1 MGRVSLMVDTWSDQS
16 YNSYLAVTAHWV
28 AQVDGTSALQLKTAL
43 IAFHCLEQGHTRTTL
58 AATLMHLLDRAGIT
72 LKVRQRHSSGN

>member
-1 MGRVSLMVDTWSDQS
+1 MGHVSLMADTWSDQS
-16 YNSYLAVTAHWV
+16 YNSYLAVTTHWV
-28 AQVDGTSALQLKTAL
+28 AQVNGTLALQLKTAL

-72 LKVRQRHSSGN
+72 LKVRQRHSSGD

>member
-1 MGRVSLMVDTWSDQS
+1 MGRVSLMADTWSDQS

-43 IAFHCLEQGHTRTTL
+43 IAFHCLEQDHTGTTL

-72 LKVRQRHSSGN
+72 LKVRQQHSSGD

>member
-28 AQVDGTSALQLKTAL
+28 AQVNRTSALQLKTAL
-43 IAFHCLEQGHTRTTL
+43 IAFHCLEQGHTGMML
-58 AATLMHLLDRAGIT
+58 AVTLMHLLDRAGIT
-72 LKVRQRHSSGN
+72 LKVRQRHSSGD